1 MGVVDEKDYIMR
13 MIKEMVQVLFSLV
26 FGKKYVS
33 VELEDEN
40 KYEVS
45 GNTLKYFFDMIDQ
58 RDINEAENLLLE
70 DLDYTNKEEVM
81 AAAFFYQYLSQK
93 DDDFLR
99 RNDYTK
105 EEVLFGFKQLL
116 EKSGYEDLV
125 RLIGRIDEEE
135 R

>member
-58 RDINEAENLLLE
+58 GDINEAENLLLE
-70 DLDYTNKEEVM
+70 DLDYTNREEVM
-81 AAAFFYQYLSQK
+81 AAAFFYQHLSQK

-116 EKSGYEDLV
+116 EKSGYKDLI
-125 RLIGRIDEEE
+125 RLIGRVDEEE

>member
-58 RDINEAENLLLE
+58 GDINEAENLLLE
-70 DLDYTNKEEVM
+70 DLDYINKEEVM

>member
-58 RDINEAENLLLE
+58 GDINEAENLLLE

-125 RLIGRIDEEE
+125 RLIGRVDEEE

>member
-58 RDINEAENLLLE
+58 GDINEAENLLLE
-70 DLDYTNKEEVM
+70 DLDYPNKEEVM
-81 AAAFFYQYLSQK
+81 AAAFFYQHLSQK

-116 EKSGYEDLV
+116 EKSGYKDLI
-125 RLIGRIDEEE
+125 RLIGRVDEEE

>member
-13 MIKEMVQVLFSLV
+13 TIKEMVQVLFSLG

-58 RDINEAENLLLE
+58 GDINEAENLLLE